1 MWRFPPN
8 IGGLVGHS
16 IINTFYSSVTEVSDT
31 EL

>member
-16 IINTFYSSVTEVSDT
+16 IINTFYSVTEVSDR